1 MIVVSLFIAGTM
13 RVLQRGGK
21 GKKGKKGPT
30 YAAAGGE
37 ANDCAPIS
45 RTTFG
50 QFGPFSPAFLFS
62 KWCLLCIFS
71 FIKNHSDEQC
81 ESLSKL

>member
-30 YAAAGGE
+30 YAAGEEE

-50 QFGPFSPAFLFS
+50 QFGPFSRAFLFS
-62 KWCLLCIFS
+62 KWCL
-71 FIKNHSDEQC
+71 
-81 ESLSKL
+81 